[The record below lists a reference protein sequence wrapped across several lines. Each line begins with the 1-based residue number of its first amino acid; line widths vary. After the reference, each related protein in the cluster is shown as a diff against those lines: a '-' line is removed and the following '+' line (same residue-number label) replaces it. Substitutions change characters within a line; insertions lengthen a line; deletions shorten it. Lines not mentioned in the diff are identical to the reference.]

1 MPKRTVDE
9 ILGQLRGIV
18 GDDHMTDDAVIALV
32 EDITDTTTNDGTDW
46 EKMYRENDAAWRK
59 RYTERFYT
67 REDERDPEKDEKSE
81 EEEKKYTFDE
91 LFTETE
97 NKK

>member
-1 MPKRTVDE
+1 MGKKTLDE

-18 GDDHMTDDAVIALV
+18 GDDHTTDDAVITLV
-32 EDITDTTTNDGTDW
+32 EDITDTVTNDGTDW

-59 RYTERFYT
+59 RYTDRFYT
-67 REDERDPEKDEKSE
+67 REEERDPGKP
-81 EEEKKYTFDE
+81 EEEKKYTFEE
-91 LFTETE
+91 LFTEKE

>member
-1 MPKRTVDE
+1 MAKKTVDE
-9 ILGQLRGIV
+9 ILEQLRGIV

-32 EDITDTTTNDGTDW
+32 EDITDTAANDGTDW
-46 EKMYRENDAAWRK
+46 EKMYRENDTAWRK
-59 RYTERFYT
+59 RYTDRFYT
-67 REDERDPEKDEKSE
+67 REEERDSEKDEKP

>member
-9 ILGQLRGIV
+9 ILEQLRGIV

-46 EKMYRENDAAWRK
+46 ENMYRENDAAWRK
-59 RYTERFYT
+59 RYTDRFQT
-67 REDERDPEKDEKSE
+67 REEEREAEKDEKP

-91 LFTETE
+91 LFTEME

>member
-1 MPKRTVDE
+1 MAKKTVDE
-9 ILGQLRGIV
+9 ILEQLRGIV

-32 EDITDTTTNDGTDW
+32 EDITDTATNDGTDW
-46 EKMYRENDAAWRK
+46 EKMYHENDTAWRK
-59 RYTERFYT
+59 RYTDRFYT
-67 REDERDPEKDEKSE
+67 REEEREPEKDEKS